1 MSQTERTS
9 IYIDVIA
16 EEDEALGDLDLHMNE
31 GDNIE
36 TVATKKESRSNN
48 PAETFRTSRTSRTFS
63 LAEKNLGL
71 KDVPWATIAYSG
83 VQILFFITNCSVK
96 SLSPAVC
103 INPISSGE
111 TYFPTW
117 VYWTVGCVG
126 ENKKAELWRYATSA
140 LSHYGL
146 VHLVSNNIFILLLGS
161 DLEIMHGSINM
172 CCIAFLGHVIG
183 IWIFQ
188 VGEYALNRNRV
199 VVGSS
204 ISVYALIGAR
214 QNNILMN
221 YDSMPLLEKK
231 FRVLL
236 LVLIIVNDIIQY
248 FLLYNDL
255 IAYIGHFGG
264 YLGGVFIS
272 AFVLKNY
279 HETYAEKK
287 LMKYSK
293 IMLSTVIIPSGVLC
307 YIAPLKSC

>member
-16 EEDEALGDLDLHMNE
+16 EEDAALGELDLHVID

-36 TVATKKESRSNN
+36 TVAPKKEPMTNN
-48 PAETFRTSRTSRTFS
+48 PTETFRTFS
-63 LAEKNLGL
+63 LAEKKLGL
-71 KDVPWATIAYSG
+71 RDVPWATIAYSG
-83 VQILFFITNCSVK
+83 VQILSFITNCSVK
-96 SLSPAVC
+96 NLSPAVC
-103 INPISSGE
+103 INPIYSGE
-111 TYFPTW
+111 AYFPTW
-117 VYWTVGCVG
+117 AYWTVGCVG
-126 ENKKAELWRYATSA
+126 KNKKVELWRYATSA
-140 LSHYGL
+140 ISHYGL
-146 VHLVSNNIFILLLGS
+146 VHLVSNNILILLMGS

-172 CCIAFLGHVIG
+172 CYIAFLGHVIG

-188 VGEYALNRNRV
+188 VGEYTLNRNRV

-214 QNNILMN
+214 QNNILIN
-221 YDSMPLLEKK
+221 YDSMPLFEKR
-231 FRVLL
+231 FRVMLL
-236 LVLIIVNDIIQY
+236 ALTIVNDIIQY
-248 FLLYNDL
+248 FVLYNDL

-279 HETYAEKK
+279 HQTDGEKK

-293 IMLSTVIIPSGVLC
+293 IMLSTVIIPGGVLC
-307 YIAPLKSC
+307 YIAPLKPC